1 MENNN
6 SKKVHD
12 FDFTN
17 LATAMKT
24 CSIVRFV
31 RHDADFV
38 AKSQSAIYVP
48 ASRQVGQFEPGDNGT
63 RRTINSGEFLHFIPT

>member
-1 MENNN
+1 MDFIFRIFNRYPLMSNDGKQY

-24 CSIVRFV
+24 CSIVSF
-31 RHDADFV
+31 DTTQTQA
-38 AKSQSAIYVP
+38 SLQSR
-48 ASRQVGQFEPGDNGT
+48 SRPFTCLAGK
-63 RRTINSGEFLHFIPT
+63 